1 MEATRLVQFLL
12 YFTLLYHVI
21 LEAEGRVM
29 GNNKWYQFLYGRLA
43 AADFTHLT
51 GVADQ
56 HLLPQINMA

>member
-1 MEATRLVQFLL
+1 
-12 YFTLLYHVI
+12 
-21 LEAEGRVM
+21 M
-29 GNNKWYQFLYGRLA
+29 GNNKWCKFWYGRLA